1 MKSGTD
7 LTRPRCGARFGAAVL
22 AAIFAISAPAQPKP
36 KFEAASVRR
45 AKGDDSISVACR
57 GIDTKLPPA
66 GVPIRIPPLGRCV
79 ITNSQLDHLVTFAY
93 GLHDPDAIKG
103 PAWIHDGKV
112 RFSLVAVAPHPESAT
127 MGDLLAMLKDL
138 IAERFK
144 ARVRIDLRQA
154 DGYALVVAKGVP
166 RISPSKPDRARDTV
180 QTSEWPRTV
189 TALAWTMGALAE
201 YIESIV
207 AESVA
212 DETGLKGG
220 YDFTFT
226 VESGDPQSWVAAV
239 RSIGLGLQRRKVP
252 VPYATVES
260 AELPIEN

>member
-1 MKSGTD
+1 LTAPRGGAKFGT
-7 LTRPRCGARFGAAVL
+7 AVL
-22 AAIFAISAPAQPKP
+22 AAIFAVSATAQPKL

-45 AKGDDSISVACR
+45 AKGDDSVSEACR
-57 GIDTKLPPA
+57 GTDTKLPPA
-66 GVPIRIPPLGRCV
+66 GVPIRVPPLGRCV
-79 ITNSQLDHLVTFAY
+79 ITNAQLDHLVAFAY
-93 GLHDPDAIKG
+93 QLHDADAIKG

-112 RFSLVAVAPHPESAT
+112 RFSVVAVAPHPESAT
-127 MGDLLAMLKDL
+127 VGDLLAMLKDL

-144 ARVRIDLRQA
+144 ARVRIDFKPA
-154 DGYALVVAKGVP
+154 DGYALAVAKGVP
-166 RISPSKPDRARDTV
+166 RISPSSPDQVRDTV
-180 QTSEWPRTV
+180 QAPEWPRTV
-189 TALAWTMGALAE
+189 TARAWTMGALAE

-207 AESVA
+207 AEPVA

-226 VESGDPQSWVAAV
+226 VENGDPQSWVAAV
-239 RSIGLGLQRRKVP
+239 RSIGFRLQRGKVP